1 VDRPF
6 EASSWR
12 EGTLRGLLLTLALA
26 GLGAYAPAV
35 IMAARSGDAIGA
47 TVDTLLFAAVLL
59 ACFLPRLAFRT
70 RAMGL
75 LAVVYL
81 MGAFLLVRGGPLGSG
96 TLWLFCL
103 PVFAG
108 ALLGTRAAVLSVGLN
123 LATLVALYLLHSA
136 GLLSGEWAR
145 FPAAAMPWVVAHF
158 VLLDSAAAVSVSVL
172 VGRVERAL
180 AEEKMAQASLVEERR
195 ELVALNGLVSREMQ
209 ELVAAEKAREALE
222 DQLRQSQKMEAIGR
236 LAGGVAHDFNNLLTA
251 ILGHAALA
259 LRGVDKPERLH
270 RRLDEIQ
277 RAAQRAAALTQRL
290 LAFSRKQV
298 LQPRV
303 ISANEAVRDM
313 EGMLRRL
320 IGEDVELVV
329 RLEASALTVHADP
342 VQLQQVLMNLVVNAR
357 DAMPRGGR
365 LTLETG
371 SLDAEAPRP
380 AGAPDGP
387 LVVMEVS
394 DTGVGIDAETMK
406 RIFEPFF
413 TTKPPG
419 EGTGLGLATVYGI
432 VTQSGGHVAVA
443 SQPGQGA
450 TFRVFLPEAPQ
461 PAESLLRPLV
471 GQPAPSGRE
480 TVLLVEDED
489 LVRRMT
495 TEVLQDLGYRVLD
508 ASSGRT
514 ALQVSA
520 RPGRIDLVLTDV
532 VMPGMGGREVWEAVS
547 RQHPESRVLYMSGY
561 TDDAIVHHGVLDAEV
576 SLINKPFTPQELGQR
591 VRAVLDAPEG
601 QKAGSGPP
609 LQEG

>member
-1 VDRPF
+1 VDRPL

-26 GLGAYAPAV
+26 GLGAYVPAV
-35 IMAARSGDAIGA
+35 VLALEAGQVMVAA
-47 TVDTLLFAAVLL
+47 VDTLLYAGVLL
-59 ACFLPRLAFRT
+59 ACFLPRLAFRM
-70 RAMGL
+70 RALGL

-81 MGAFLLVRGGPLGSG
+81 LGAFLLVKGGPLGSG

-108 ALLGTRAAVLSVGLN
+108 VLLGTRAAVVSVCLN
-123 LATLVALYLLHSA
+123 LATLTALFWLHSA
-136 GLLSGEWAR
+136 ELLGGSWAG
-145 FPAAAMPWVVAHF
+145 FPAGALPLISAHF
-158 VLLDSAAAVSVSVL
+158 LLLDSAAAVSVSVL
-172 VGRVERAL
+172 VSRVEKAL
-180 AEEKMAQASLVEERR
+180 AEEQASQATLVEERR
-195 ELVALNGLVSREMQ
+195 ELVALNSLVSREMQ
-209 ELVAAEKAREALE
+209 ELVAAGVARAALE
-222 DQLRQSQKMEAIGR
+222 DQLRQAQKMEAIGR

-251 ILGHAALA
+251 ILGHTALA
-259 LRGVDKPERLH
+259 LRGVDEPDRLH

-303 ISANEAVRDM
+303 ISLNEAVRDM
-313 EGMLRRL
+313 ESMLRRL
-320 IGEDVELVV
+320 IGEDIEMVV
-329 RLEASALTVHADP
+329 RLEAGPLTVHADP

-371 SLDAEAPRP
+371 TIDSDAPRP
-380 AGAPDGP
+380 ADAPEGA
-387 LVVMEVS
+387 LVVLEVS
-394 DTGVGIDAETMK
+394 DTGIGIDAETMK

-432 VTQSGGHVAVA
+432 ITQSGGHVAVDSEA
-443 SQPGQGA
+443 GKGA
-450 TFRVFLPEAPQ
+450 TFRILLPEAPQ
-461 PAESLLRPLV
+461 PAEPLLRPLAEV
-471 GQPAPSGRE
+471 PPPSGRE
-480 TVLLVEDED
+480 TILLVEDED
-489 LVRRMT
+489 LLRNMT

-508 ASSGRT
+508 ASSGRS
-514 ALQVSA
+514 ALLVSA
-520 RPGRIDLVLTDV
+520 QPERIDLVLTDV

-561 TDDAIVHHGVLDAEV
+561 TDDAIVRHGVTAAEV
-576 SLINKPFTPQELGQR
+576 TLLNKPFTPQELGQR
-591 VRAVLDAPEG
+591 VREVLDAPEG
-601 QKAGSGPP
+601 QKAGSGQP
-609 LQEG
+609 LREG